1 VSYLVLGAGRQGV
14 ACAYDLLRFGGRDV
28 VLADRDEVRLPAFL
42 RGFEDRLQVR
52 RLDVTDAA
60 ELAAAVG
67 AADAVCNATPYWF
80 NLDVSRAAVRAGVH
94 VCDLGGNTEIVL
106 RQLELDAEA
115 RAAGCSVLPDCGL
128 APGLVNILAA
138 ACIAEMEK
146 PAHVRI
152 LTGGLPQD
160 PRPPLGYQVVYSLDG
175 VLDYYT
181 TRALAVEHG
190 EVVEREAL
198 SGLERVDFPPLGEL
212 EAFITAGGISTM
224 PYTYRGRVESMVY
237 KTLRYPGHAEK
248 MRVLREL
255 GLLSNEPVAVD
266 SVRVKPRE
274 VTKAVLEPLLGEGR
288 DLVALRV
295 EGEGE
300 KEGRRLLVRYD
311 LLDRYDE
318 STGITAMERTTGFG
332 LAISSQLQVAGVVPP
347 GARTPDQ
354 AIRAED
360 YLRELSR
367 RGLLVTRTEERL
379 LV

>member
-1 VSYLVLGAGRQGV
+1 
-14 ACAYDLLRFGGRDV
+14 
-28 VLADRDEVRLPAFL
+28 
-42 RGFEDRLQVR
+42 
-52 RLDVTDAA
+52 
-60 ELAAAVG
+60 
-67 AADAVCNATPYWF
+67 
-80 NLDVSRAAVRAGVH
+80 
-94 VCDLGGNTEIVL
+94 
-106 RQLELDAEA
+106 
-115 RAAGCSVLPDCGL
+115 
-128 APGLVNILAA
+128 
-138 ACIAEMEK
+138 
-146 PAHVRI
+146 
-152 LTGGLPQD
+152 
-160 PRPPLGYQVVYSLDG
+160 

-181 TRALAVEHG
+181 TRAIAVEG
-190 EVVEREAL
+190 GAVVEREAL

-224 PYTYRGRVESMVY
+224 PYTYRGRVGSMVY

-255 GLLSNEPVAVD
+255 GLLSTEPVAVD

-274 VTKAVLEPLLGEGR
+274 VTKAVLEPLLGHGR

-300 KEGRRLLVRYD
+300 RGGRRVRVRYD
-311 LLDRYDE
+311 LLDRFDE

-332 LAISSQLQVAGVVPP
+332 LAISSQLQVGGSVPA

-354 AIRAED
+354 AIRADD

-367 RGLLVTRTEERL
+367 RGILVTRTEERL